1 MKRFL
6 LAALAAA
13 FMIPCPAQAA
23 EYPTQPV
30 TIIAGFNAGGTSD
43 IVLRAMAPELEKVL
57 GQPVLIVNKGGNG
70 GALAIGDLLT
80 KKADGYTVGLV
91 SNAAFT
97 LDTQLRKARYSMDD
111 FTFLGSAGLTQQG
124 FYSLPDKPWKDF
136 KDLVEYAKQSG
147 KELTFCAPD
156 IMPKILLDVV
166 SAKEGIKFRYVPTKS
181 GGEAAT
187 NVLGGHTDFAYGGG
201 IQTPYVLAGKMINL
215 ASSTRTPFVKF
226 PDCPTLLSLGYPNTA
241 FDTHYVFFVKK
252 DTPAEICEKLAAA
265 FAKVA
270 NLESIQDAILNKA
283 NLSPHILK
291 AEEVMP
297 FLKAQYD
304 EYTELFSRNK

>member
-13 FMIPCPAQAA
+13 FMIPCPAPAV

-43 IVLRAMAPELEKVL
+43 IVLRAMAPELEKEL

-80 KKADGYTVGLV
+80 KKSNGYTVGLV

-136 KDLVEYAKQSG
+136 KSLVEYAKQSG
-147 KELTFCAPD
+147 KDLPFCSPD

-252 DTPAEICEKLAAA
+252 DTPAEICEKLSAA

-291 AEEVMP
+291 AEEIMP

-304 EYTELFSRNK
+304 EYTELFSKNK

>member
-1 MKRFL
+1 
-6 LAALAAA
+6 
-13 FMIPCPAQAA
+13 
-23 EYPTQPV
+23 
-30 TIIAGFNAGGTSD
+30 
-43 IVLRAMAPELEKVL
+43 MAPELEKEL

-80 KKADGYTVGLV
+80 KKSDGYTVGLV

-136 KDLVEYAKQSG
+136 KSLVEYAKQSG

-252 DTPAEICEKLAAA
+252 DTPAEICEKLSAA

-291 AEEVMP
+291 AEEIMP

-304 EYTELFSRNK
+304 EYTELFSKNK

>member
-13 FMIPCPAQAA
+13 FMIPCP
-23 EYPTQPV
+23 PQPV

-43 IVLRAMAPELEKVL
+43 IVLRAMAPELEKEL

-80 KKADGYTVGLV
+80 KKSNGYTVGLV

-136 KDLVEYAKQSG
+136 KSLVEYAKQSG
-147 KELTFCAPD
+147 KELTFCSPD

-252 DTPAEICEKLAAA
+252 DTPAEICEKLSAA

-291 AEEVMP
+291 AEEIMP

-304 EYTELFSRNK
+304 EYTELFSKNK

>member
-43 IVLRAMAPELEKVL
+43 IVLRAMAPELEKEL